1 MHMRKSIGWLI
12 ILMITLLAGCDLV
25 KSPNDLI
32 ISPEQQDEQK
42 RKLEQQLKILLPPS
56 SELVTPVQSDK
67 NQSIFI
73 EDLDGDGQ
81 QEAIVL
87 YRNPQQKSQVHVVVL
102 QEEDNEW
109 REATKVESNGQA
121 IDYFGL
127 HDLDKD
133 GVMEVVLGL
142 GESEFE
148 TKKQMIIYVWQDRS
162 LKKTVERSYE
172 GLDISNYNTD
182 ERLELLLVDGERR
195 ASYTAELFHYELG
208 DLVSLSAVTLNSYA
222 FHQRMKS
229 GKLNDGNHALFID
242 SAIGVNSMITEIIAF
257 DGSALIKVGGEQGDL
272 PFKSLSLYSTDLNE
286 DDIMEVGETY
296 LPQRWV
302 EADSTETP
310 YLVRYVTYS
319 INGTSKKVTE
329 RATNLEHTFYIDIP
343 EKWHG
348 KVTIKSIENGIQLV
362 SLANNELL
370 YEVKWA
376 NKETPNSAQTI
387 LEETKD
393 TIYYSTIEE
402 NLDFPV
408 EAFHL
413 EQYEF

>member
-1 MHMRKSIGWLI
+1 
-12 ILMITLLAGCDLV
+12 MITLLAGCDLV

-32 ISPEQQDEQK
+32 TSPDQQDEQK

-73 EDLDGDGQ
+73 EDMDGDGQ

-87 YRNPQQKSQVHVVVL
+87 YRNPQEKSHVHVVVL
-102 QEEDNEW
+102 QEEDDEW
-109 REATKVESNGQA
+109 HEATHIEPKGQT

-127 HDLDKD
+127 HDLNKD
-133 GVMEVVLGL
+133 GVLEVVVGL

-148 TKKQMIIYVWQDRS
+148 TKKQLMIYEWQDRS
-162 LKKTVERSYE
+162 LNKTVERSYE
-172 GLDISNYNTD
+172 GLDISDYNTD

-222 FHQRMKS
+222 FHQQMKS
-229 GKLNDGNHALFID
+229 GKLNDGYHALFID
-242 SAIGVNSMITEIIAF
+242 SAIGVNAMLTEIIAY
-257 DGSALIKVGGEQGDL
+257 DGTKLIKVGAEQGDL
-272 PFKSLSLYSTDLNE
+272 PFKSLPLYSTDHNG

-296 LPQRWV
+296 LPEGWG
-302 EADSTETP
+302 EDDSTETP
-310 YLVRYVTYS
+310 YIVRYVTYT

-348 KVTIKSIENGIQLV
+348 KVTIKSVENGIQIV
-362 SLANNELL
+362 SLANNDLL
-370 YEVKWA
+370 FEVKWA
-376 NKETPNSAQTI
+376 NKETPHSAYTI
-387 LEETKD
+387 LKETKD

-402 NLDFPV
+402 HPDFPV
-408 EAFHL
+408 ETFHL

>member
-1 MHMRKSIGWLI
+1 MHMRRGIGWVT
-12 ILMITLLAGCDLV
+12 ILMITLLSGCDLV

-32 ISPEQQDEQK
+32 TSPQQQDEQK
-42 RKLEQQLKILLPPS
+42 RNLEQQMKGLLPSS

-73 EDLDGDGQ
+73 EDMDDDGQ
-81 QEAIVL
+81 QEAFVL
-87 YRNPQQKSQVHVVVL
+87 YRNPQEKSQVHVVVL

-109 REATKVESNGQA
+109 REATHIEPNGQT

-127 HDLDKD
+127 HDLNKD
-133 GVMEVVLGL
+133 GVLEVVVGL

-148 TKKQMIIYVWQDRS
+148 TKKQLMIYEWQDSS

-172 GLDISNYNTD
+172 GLDISDYNAD
-182 ERLELLLVDGERR
+182 ERLELLLIDGERR
-195 ASYTAELFHYELG
+195 ASYSAELYHYELG
-208 DLVSLSAVTLNSYA
+208 DLVSLSAVPLNSYA

-229 GKLNDGNHALFID
+229 GNLNDGNHALFID

-286 DDIMEVGETY
+286 DGIIEVGETY
-296 LPQRWV
+296 LPEGWV
-302 EADSTETP
+302 EEGSTEIP
-310 YLVRYVTYS
+310 YIVRYVTYS
-319 INGTSKKVTE
+319 INCTSKKVTE
-329 RATNLEHTFYIDIP
+329 RATNLEHTFYIEIP

-348 KVTIKSIENGIQLV
+348 KVTIKTIENGIQII
-362 SLANNELL
+362 SIANNDLL
-370 YEVKWA
+370 FEVQWA
-376 NKETPNSAQTI
+376 NKETYHAAHKI